1 MSLTKLAAFW
11 RNYLADVA
19 HIKARDKR
27 IAQHREE
34 VLAQRDNYINQ
45 NWQLIKARCGEP
57 SAVYALDQ
65 GRWVAEWFIH
75 DKKLSATIDDETC
88 IALELLPKSRYD

>member
-19 HIKARDKR
+19 RIKTRNERA
-27 IAQHREE
+27 AQHREE
-34 VLAQRDNYINQ
+34 VITQRDNYINQ
-45 NWQLIKARCGEP
+45 NWQRIKAHCGEP
-57 SAVYALDQ
+57 SAVYALDH
-65 GRWVAEWFIH
+65 GRWVAEWHIY